1 MTGTNLQESTERLFD
16 GHWTAAEL
24 GAQRNKSERT
34 LRLERQRGVGP
45 PYLCDGRK
53 IYYPIDT
60 ARAWLREQLC
70 HPART
75 QALERGMKRSPAS
88 FSQREPAPM
97 IAAPRH
103 RQREPT

>member
-1 MTGTNLQESTERLFD
+1 MDCLMTGTNSQESAERLFD
-16 GHWTAAEL
+16 GHWTAAEF

-45 PYLCDGRK
+45 PYVCDGRK

-60 ARAWLREQLC
+60 ARAWLREQLR

-75 QALERGMKRSPAS
+75 QASEHSMKGSRAS
-88 FSQREPAPM
+88 FS
-97 IAAPRH
+97 
-103 RQREPT
+103 

>member
-1 MTGTNLQESTERLFD
+1 MTGTNSQESAESLFD
-16 GHWTAAEL
+16 GHWTAAEF

-45 PYLCDGRK
+45 PYVCDGRK

-60 ARAWLREQLC
+60 ARAWLREQLR

-75 QALERGMKRSPAS
+75 
-88 FSQREPAPM
+88 
-97 IAAPRH
+97 
-103 RQREPT
+103 